1 MDALLSAALLFAL
14 AAPVGLAAAWLVFK
28 GPSARAGSFGPQPGL
43 GWPRRVQE
51 EDPPSWNLGAL
62 GRTAHGGAQRGGG
75 GAAGRGSVAGGDG
88 GPLAGIFPAISRWSG
103 RTASRKRS
111 RSSGSGTIVMR
122 AARRRRVPR
131 RRAPRQSNESSSSW
145 AAAPLVAGS
154 AANAE
159 ARARASCRSGGD
171 LPLVRAPGAARVAAG
186 GACATGSTQVSPRRA
201 RRRR

>member
-88 GPLAGIFPAISRWSG
+88 GPLAGIFSG
-103 RTASRKRS
+103 DQSLVWPHGVQEEEPVVWIWNDREAGGPPPSGSEAAGSPTVERVVFQLGRGSARS
-111 RSSGSGTIVMR
+111 RIRGERRGQS
-122 AARRRRVPR
+122 AR
-131 RRAPRQSNESSSSW
+131 
-145 AAAPLVAGS
+145 
-154 AANAE
+154 
-159 ARARASCRSGGD
+159 
-171 LPLVRAPGAARVAAG
+171 
-186 GACATGSTQVSPRRA
+186 
-201 RRRR
+201 